1 MSEIIIE
8 LIYTNFKM
16 SPETV
21 CVHIVCNLFH
31 LKIQEFVLQF
41 PQGTTI
47 TPQLEMSSVLDLVL
61 LTLMAIP

>member
-1 MSEIIIE
+1 
-8 LIYTNFKM
+8 M